1 MSRILRLFIP
11 ILLGILVVFVSG
23 YRTPTSRLPR
33 LQMVSSDI
41 PSAPKKNNLIF
52 VPTPQEDG
60 SQAIIQTMS
69 SIQQGEQSK
78 LGELICEEMVDI
90 TLQIVVMR

>member
-1 MSRILRLFIP
+1 MLRILRVYIS
-11 ILLGILVVFVSG
+11 IIGILSVDIAA
-23 YRTPTSRLPR
+23 YRICRHLIRLH
-33 LQMVSSDI
+33 MVSSDL
-41 PSAPKKNNLIF
+41 PSTPKKNNLIF

-78 LGELICEEMVDI
+78 LGTSL
-90 TLQIVVMR
+90 